1 MKAHQKKHAK
11 YLMNHFGTSGVPFFF
26 LTDFLMTQIYVIPVS
41 EIDPKRIMVS
51 MPKFTNFIR
60 NPHITSI
67 NSFEIYPV
75 SYKEYYDAFMK
86 VQKEIRAGNSYLLN
100 LTFPSRILTNVSLSD
115 IFYLSSAPYKL
126 LFDNQFVVFS
136 PEIFVRINDG
146 QISSFPMKGTI
157 DASIPDAEK
166 IILNDYKETAEHNTI
181 VDLIRS
187 DLSAVAKKVRVS
199 RFRYIDHIQTTRK
212 NLLQVSSEISGE
224 LENGYESRIG
234 DIIFSL
240 LPAGSVTGAPK
251 KKTVEIISN
260 AEGYER
266 GFYTGVFGFFDGK
279 NLDSAVSIRFIE
291 QTKNGDLFYKSGGG
305 ITTFSNPENEY
316 KELIDKVYVPVT

>member
-1 MKAHQKKHAK
+1 
-11 YLMNHFGTSGVPFFF
+11 MNHFGTSGVPFFF

-67 NSFEIYPV
+67 NSFEIYHV

-100 LTFPSRILTNVSLSD
+100 LTFPSRIHTNVSLSD

-146 QISSFPMKGTI
+146 HISSFPMKGTI
-157 DASIPDAEK
+157 DASIPDAEQ

-181 VDLIRS
+181 VDLIRN

-199 RFRYIDHIQTTRK
+199 RFRYIDSIQTTRK

-224 LENGYESRIG
+224 LEDGYESRIG

-305 ITTFSNPENEY
+305 VTTFSNPENEY
-316 KELIDKVYVPVT
+316 KELIDKVYVPIA